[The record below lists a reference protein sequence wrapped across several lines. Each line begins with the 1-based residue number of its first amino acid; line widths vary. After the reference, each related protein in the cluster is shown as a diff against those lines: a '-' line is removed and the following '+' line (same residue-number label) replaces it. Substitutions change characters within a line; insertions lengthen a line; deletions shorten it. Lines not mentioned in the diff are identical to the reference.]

1 MTEYDDDSFFRFQR
15 LVEKLL
21 SVKFVIFI
29 VATVLLCCG
38 VLGGAEWLTVALTV
52 IAGREIQKFKDFKFT
67 RKVTSEESLG
77 SDSEGLGMAW
87 HNNCGCDGHMFL

>member
-1 MTEYDDDSFFRFQR
+1 MIRFRFQK
-15 LVEKLL
+15 LIEKLL

-52 IAGREIQKFKDFKFT
+52 IAGREIQKFKFQ

-77 SDSEGLGMAW
+77 SD
-87 HNNCGCDGHMFL
+87 